1 MDLDIYRGEMMKHL
15 MIAASVLGGF
25 MLLSNTAKADTTTNI
40 DSRIEALNNKKQTE
54 NVKREKAA
62 LKATKV
68 NLSSRNLKMEE
79 DKKEDDK
86 VDTPKPEQQEHAQPA
101 KPVTPTV
108 QVSQKP
114 QVVNNPPKQ
123 VEQVQKPENVVSGLD
138 LNQTSGSVNV
148 TALANYLA
156 QHKGTFSAGQWANII
171 MRESG
176 GSLTAQN
183 PSGAYGVLQ
192 LLGHGEHPD
201 MTLGQQIQ
209 MAMPLP
215 ASAWAETAY

>member
-1 MDLDIYRGEMMKHL
+1 MKHL

-25 MLLSNTAKADTTTNI
+25 MLFSNTAKADTTTNI

-79 DKKEDDK
+79 DK
-86 VDTPKPEQQEHAQPA
+86 VDTPKPEQKQEHAQPAQPA

-192 LLGHGEHPD
+192 LLGHGEHPG